1 VGRRAGNPV
10 TLLAVFLLGFQF
22 TAAVQIADGFDPSTA
37 GLVAA
42 DIDGAGKPAIIAWS
56 ANGVKVFRYGS
67 KTPVD
72 CGLGGVRDVVSISP
86 GDSNGDGLEDL
97 AILTK
102 FDAELWV
109 NRRGRFEKL
118 NIFLPEGAYN
128 KAVWVD
134 YDHDSTL
141 DLFLLGDKSVLLR
154 NDGAGFT
161 NVSNNF
167 PFVQGRA
174 VDGVTRGSDLLV
186 TYSDRPAV
194 QYVDKGDG
202 RYLAEEASALPMPPP
217 HAALELDYDGAGR
230 VDRFEIRPDGWLV
243 WLRRETKPR

>member
-1 VGRRAGNPV
+1 MK
-10 TLLAVFLLGFQF
+10 LLAVVLFSFQF
-22 TAAVQIADGFDPSTA
+22 AAPVKIADGFDPLTA
-37 GLVAA
+37 GLVAV
-42 DIDGAGKPAIIAWS
+42 DGGIIAWS

-72 CGLGGVRDVVSISP
+72 CGLDGLRDVISISP
-86 GDSNGDGLEDL
+86 GDFNGDGLQDL

-128 KAVWVD
+128 KAVWLD
-134 YDHDSTL
+134 YDHDGAL

-174 VDGVTRGSDLLV
+174 VDGVILEGDLTV
-186 TYSDRPAV
+186 SYSDRPGV
-194 QYVDKGDG
+194 RYRDKGGG
-202 RYLAEEASALPMPPP
+202 RYEAQELKSGPLLVKALGKG
-217 HAALELDYDGAGR
+217 AVLDYD
-230 VDRFEIRPDGWLV
+230 VDRFEILPDGSLV
-243 WLRRETKPR
+243 WLRSETKRR

>member
-1 VGRRAGNPV
+1 VK
-10 TLLAVFLLGFQF
+10 LLAVVLFGFQF
-22 TAAVQIADGFDPSTA
+22 AAPLQIADGFDPSTA
-37 GLVAA
+37 GLAA
-42 DIDGAGKPAIIAWS
+42 VDVDGGGKPEIVAWS

-72 CGLGGVRDVVSISP
+72 CGLGGVRDVISISP
-86 GDSNGDGLEDL
+86 GDFNNDGRQDL

-109 NRRGRFEKL
+109 NRKGRFEKL
-118 NIFLPEGAYN
+118 NILIPEGAYN
-128 KAVWVD
+128 KPVWVD
-134 YDHDSTL
+134 YDHDGAL

-174 VDGVTRGSDLLV
+174 VDGAIRGGDLVVL
-186 TYSDRPAV
+186 YSDRPGV
-194 QYVDKGDG
+194 RYIDKTGG
-202 RYLAEEASALPMPPP
+202 RYEAEELTAIPTGMRPIGTG
-217 HAALELDYDGAGR
+217 AALELDYYVDGRA
-230 VDRFEIRPDGWLV
+230 DRFEIGPDGWLV
-243 WLRRETKPR
+243 FLRGTGDR

>member
-1 VGRRAGNPV
+1 MKLLVVLLFSLQFAAPV
-10 TLLAVFLLGFQF
+10 KLA
-22 TAAVQIADGFDPSTA
+22 DEFDPSTA
-37 GLVAA
+37 GLAA
-42 DIDGAGKPAIIAWS
+42 FDGGIIAWS

-72 CGLGGVRDVVSISP
+72 CGLDGLRDVISISP
-86 GDSNGDGLEDL
+86 GDFNGDGLDDL

-109 NRRGRFEKL
+109 NRKGRFEKL

-128 KAVWVD
+128 KAVWAD
-134 YDHDSTL
+134 YDHDGNL

-154 NDGAGFT
+154 NDGAGFA

-174 VDGVTRGSDLLV
+174 VAGVTRGSDLLV

-194 QYVDKGDG
+194 QYVDEGGG
-202 RYLAEEASALPMPPP
+202 RYEAEELKAGPLLVKALGTV
-217 HAALELDYDGAGR
+217 AVLDYDD
-230 VDRFEIRPDGWLV
+230 DRFEIRPDGSLI
-243 WLRRETKPR
+243 WLRSETKGR